1 MTGSPG
7 TTPVAPTDRVSDVI
21 ARDEALVDVF
31 VRAAPHFTK
40 LRNRAMRRV
49 MARLITVEQAA
60 RTAGIPAEKL
70 VSDLNS
76 ALGIVERAADATV
89 SGAGQSEM
97 AKGGAL
103 PGPGGP
109 GQPGGEVRDAADV
122 ASPTRP
128 AGMRVRELDVRED
141 LRTGNEPFSKIM
153 AAVAALGEDEMLRL
167 RTTFE
172 PVPLFTV
179 LGKRGFVH
187 ESEEHGAEDW
197 SVWFWRPVAPAIEG
211 SASGDAAAVRSSD
224 GAGSSASTATT
235 RATDT
240 SSADVSSAAPR
251 GDASTADVSDSRAL
265 AVDGITV
272 DDRTIVLDVRG
283 LNPPE
288 PLMRTLTALETLPE
302 GHQLL
307 QINARVP
314 QFLFP
319 MLAERGFACDVDES
333 RADRV
338 LVRIWRPA

>member
-1 MTGSPG
+1 
-7 TTPVAPTDRVSDVI
+7 VSDVI

-31 VRAAPHFTK
+31 VRAAPHFSK

-60 RTAGIPAEKL
+60 RTAGISPDTL
-70 VSDLNS
+70 VRDLNS
-76 ALGIVERAADATV
+76 ALGLAGRADEARPSAANDEV
-89 SGAGQSEM
+89 
-97 AKGGAL
+97 AKGEVT
-103 PGPGGP
+103 PGPGGR
-109 GQPGGEVRDAADV
+109 GQPGGGVREAADA

-128 AGMRVRELDVRED
+128 ADAPVREVDVRED
-141 LRTGNEPFSKIM
+141 LRSGNEPFSKIM
-153 AAVAALGEDEMLRL
+153 AAVAALGDGEILRL

-187 ESEEHGAEDW
+187 ESEEHAAEDW
-197 SVWFWRPVAPAIEG
+197 SVWFWRPAVDTSTVDA
-211 SASGDAAAVRSSD
+211 SAKVNAADTSTVDASPVAAAAPDATSN
-224 GAGSSASTATT
+224 AGVDIDDTT
-235 RATDT
+235 
-240 SSADVSSAAPR
+240 
-251 GDASTADVSDSRAL
+251 L
-265 AVDGITV
+265 
-272 DDRTIVLDVRG
+272 VLDVRG
-283 LNPPE
+283 LQPPE
-288 PLMRTLTALETLPE
+288 PLLRTLAALESLPE

-319 MLAERGFACDVDES
+319 MLVERGFACDVDES